1 MEILNSIGVRI
12 RCPNCGDA
20 YTVPLRDVLLS
31 DELLHE
37 GCPVAEE
44 TECPPLFQS
53 RLAPQPAIEALVR
66 AWREIEERARRDGG
80 ELIWIG
86 STSPNNTAYRD
97 GRDIRDPED
106 RHVPPR
112 DEAAVREKMLDKT
125 LADSYPASDP
135 PSSLPNVSRFDVC
148 SRDSTL
154 ANAARC
160 VRVVITR
167 LGTAVPLASMAG
179 PL

>member
-1 MEILNSIGVRI
+1 METGRDANDGTGGGVDILNSIGIRI

-20 YTVPLRDVLLS
+20 YAVPLRDVLLS
-31 DELLHE
+31 HELLHE

-53 RLAPQPAIEALVR
+53 RLAPRPAIEALAR
-66 AWREIEERARRDGG
+66 AWREIEERARGDGG
-80 ELIWIG
+80 ELVWIG
-86 STSPNNTAYRD
+86 STSPENASCRD

-135 PSSLPNVSRFDVC
+135 PSSLPNPSV
-148 SRDSTL
+148 DSMC
-154 ANAARC
+154 A
-160 VRVVITR
+160 
-167 LGTAVPLASMAG
+167 AG
-179 PL
+179 PELLQMKPAA